1 MSAAEGAGRVE
12 GLAHVG
18 IILPELQTA
27 ASLFSEKLGLEVSGP
42 HPEPDLGLE
51 VLWVKAGETVLEC
64 IAPTS
69 PDSRAAAAV
78 QRGEIGVHHVA
89 LQVSGLDGLLSALSE
104 AGVPIRDSTPR
115 QGAHGTRI
123 SFLDPA
129 ASGGA
134 LIELIEEPEGER

>member
-1 MSAAEGAGRVE
+1 MSGAQGAGRVE

-18 IILPELQTA
+18 IILPELRTA
-27 ASLFSEKLGLEVSGP
+27 ASLFADRLGLEVTGP
-42 HPEPDLGLE
+42 QPEPELGLE

-69 PDSRAAAAV
+69 EDSRAAAAV
-78 QRGEIGVHHVA
+78 QRGEVGVHHVA
-89 LQVSGLDGLLSALSE
+89 LRVQGLDDLLAALSE
-104 AGVPIRDSTPR
+104 AGVPIRDTTPR

-129 ASGGA
+129 ASAGA
-134 LIELIEEPEGER
+134 LIELIEEPEDER